1 MFRLI
6 SRLVPQVAKQV
17 AKKPFQPAA
26 INIAIPAAR
35 TFCTAWNN
43 EYEEEEELP
52 KDPKERMR
60 ELRDRRLMEG
70 KVMLETKYRVVD
82 GLSRIEKLT
91 TAEIVELIT
100 CVEVSDMKLRKYQ
113 VEKFRNE
120 LMRRSDI
127 GATAEQMADLLA
139 DINHLCPESLDH
151 AEFFTCINKALEATP
166 EFTPEL
172 FAEAVSGLHSFVY
185 VDPALRAILPTLTSH
200 LKRITETFTC
210 DDIGLV
216 LYGLHGMNSEY
227 PEAKALIA
235 AVTERLQHAEG
246 RFSANGYSN
255 ALHGLF
261 FMSSEHD
268 EVRALVQELNN
279 RATWEQF
286 TAPEFGNAFLG
297 LNALSSEHPETLE
310 LTRLLADKLAQSD
323 VILTSRLIGGMVYGC
338 TSMRADKPEV
348 LEMLKALADKI
359 LSSKEFMRHYDV
371 ELAVE
376 ALQNMDASVD
386 EVKAIFSALHIKSK
400 MCKPELDVDTLR
412 RLQTAAGVKVYSEN
426 PYLVDLNSDEVPQV
440 MVDSGR
446 DDDDYDSDGLDFD
459 AESEEDEGEEEEEG
473 DVVDLKD
480 VDDIDDEKKK

>member
-6 SRLVPQVAKQV
+6 SRLAPQVAKQV
-17 AKKPFQPAA
+17 AKRPLQPVA
-26 INIAIPAAR
+26 INIAIPTAR
-35 TFCTAWNN
+35 NFSTAWNN
-43 EYEEEEELP
+43 EYEDEEEELP
-52 KDPKERMR
+52 KDPTQRMR
-60 ELRDRRLMEG
+60 ELRDRRLLER
-70 KVMLETKYRVVD
+70 KVILETRHCVVD
-82 GLSRIEKLT
+82 GLSKIEKLT
-91 TAEIVELIT
+91 TADIVELIT
-100 CVEVSDMKLRKYQ
+100 YVEASDMKLRMYQ

-120 LMRRSDI
+120 LIRRSDL
-127 GATAEQMADLLA
+127 GASAEQMADLLA
-139 DINHLCPESLDH
+139 DIRHLCPDSLNH
-151 AEFFTCINKALEATP
+151 SELFTCINKALEKTP

-172 FAEAVSGLHSFVY
+172 FAEAVSGLRSFCF
-185 VDPALRAILPTLTSH
+185 VDPAIRAILPTLTSH

-210 DDIGLV
+210 DDIGLL

-261 FMSSEHD
+261 FMSSEHE

-279 RATWEQF
+279 RATWEQL
-286 TAPEFGNAFLG
+286 TASEYGNAFLG

-323 VILTSRLIGGMVYGC
+323 VVLTSTLIGGMVYGC
-338 TSMRADKPEV
+338 TSMKADQPEV

-359 LSSKEFMRHYDV
+359 LASKEFMRHYDV
-371 ELAVE
+371 EMAVE
-376 ALQNMDASVD
+376 ALKNMDASVD

-412 RLQTAAGVKVYSEN
+412 RMQTAAGVKVYSEN
-426 PYLVDLNSDEVPQV
+426 PYLVDLDSDEAPQV
-440 MVDSGR
+440 MVDTVRG
-446 DDDDYDSDGLDFD
+446 DDDYDSDGSDF
-459 AESEEDEGEEEEEG
+459 EFEEEGEEGEEG
-473 DVVDLKD
+473 KVIDLKD
-480 VDDIDDEKKK
+480 VDDMDDEKKK